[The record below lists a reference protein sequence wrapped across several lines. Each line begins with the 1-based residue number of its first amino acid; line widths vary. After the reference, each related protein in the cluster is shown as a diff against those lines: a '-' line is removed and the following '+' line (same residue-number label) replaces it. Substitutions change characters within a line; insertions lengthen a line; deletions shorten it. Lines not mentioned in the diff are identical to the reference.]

1 VEDHPVN
8 QQVVGDFLD
17 MMGHSARIVG
27 SAELALDLIANHHF
41 DVVLM
46 DVNLPGMSGG
56 EATRRLRQMPGP
68 ICEIPI
74 IGVSAHVQPN
84 EIAACRAAGMDDVIA
99 KPLAP
104 ETLITALERLFP
116 AVSPI
121 TPLGEILHDL
131 GAKRTRDLAQ
141 LMLQRLPGE
150 TQALVDAL
158 RLGAQGEVERRAH
171 QLNGAVG
178 NFVLPR
184 LAELLAKMSRKG
196 AVHRPGDAEVLV
208 AVSAEAALDLE
219 RALEWLDN
227 GADIKT
233 AAQ

>member
-1 VEDHPVN
+1 
-8 QQVVGDFLD
+8 
-17 MMGHSARIVG
+17 VG
-27 SAELALDLIANHHF
+27 SAEQALDLISNHHF

-74 IGVSAHVQPN
+74 VGVSAHVQPD

-104 ETLITALERLFP
+104 EMLVAALERLFP
-116 AVSPI
+116 AASPI
-121 TPLGEILHDL
+121 MPLGEILRDL
-131 GAKRTRDLAQ
+131 GAERTRDLTQ
-141 LMLQRLPGE
+141 LMLERLPGE
-150 TQALVDAL
+150 TQALADAL
-158 RLGAQGEVERRAH
+158 RVGAQGEIERRAH

-178 NFVLPR
+178 NFALPR

-208 AVSAEAALDLE
+208 TASAEAARDLE
-219 RALEWLDN
+219 RALEWLDA